1 VPVSDLDAVVV
12 GSGPNGLVAACTLAG
27 EGLKVLVLEAEDQ
40 PGGGSRSE
48 ELTLPGFVHDPCS
61 TVHALGL
68 ASKAM
73 RALPLEE
80 HGVVWVHPELP
91 LAQPLD
97 GGSSV
102 PLHRSVDDTA
112 AGLGDD
118 ARAYRRLMGPLV
130 DAGLDLFDSLLSP
143 FEVPPKHPIALARY
157 GIRGIRSANGLVRR
171 FGGERARALIG
182 GLAGHSILSF
192 SALVSGG
199 YALALGSSAHVVG
212 YPVAQGGS
220 QAVVDALIS
229 ILRARGG
236 ELETGVK
243 VTSLAELPPAKAVL
257 LDVAARHAVSIA
269 GDRFPPRYQRAL
281 TRFRYG
287 PGVHKVDWALDGPV
301 PWADPEVARAGT
313 VHLGGT
319 YEEMA
324 AGEDDVLQGRHPER
338 PYVLFVQATQF
349 DPTRAPEGKH
359 TAWGYCHVPNGS
371 TVDMTERIEAQVE
384 RFAPGFRDRVI
395 GRHVRG
401 ALEVEA
407 RDANY
412 VGGDINAG
420 AADLR
425 QFVRRPTLG
434 LDPWRTPADGVYLCS
449 SSTPPGGGVHG
460 MCGWNAARSAL
471 KHTF

>member
-1 VPVSDLDAVVV
+1 MSTTPYDAVVV

-27 EGLKVLVLEAEDQ
+27 EGLKVLVLEAEDTA
-40 PGGGSRSE
+40 GGGSRSA

-73 RALPLEE
+73 RGLPLEE

-91 LAQPLD
+91 MAQPLD
-97 GGSSV
+97 GGRAAL
-102 PLHRSVDDTA
+102 LHRSVGETA
-112 AGLGDD
+112 DGLGADGK
-118 ARAYRRLMGPLV
+118 AYRRLMGPLV
-130 DAGLDLFDSLLSP
+130 RSGLDLFDSLLSP

-157 GIRGIRSANGLVRR
+157 GLPGIRSAHGLARR
-171 FGGERARALIG
+171 FDGQEARALLG

-192 SALVSGG
+192 RALTSGG
-199 YALALGSSAHVVG
+199 YGLALGMSAHVVG

-220 QAVVDALIS
+220 QAVADALIS
-229 ILRARGG
+229 ILRSRGG
-236 ELETGVK
+236 EVVTGTRVA
-243 VTSLAELPPAKAVL
+243 SLDDLPPARAVL
-257 LDVAARHAVSIA
+257 LDVAARNAVAIA

-287 PGVHKVDWALDGPV
+287 PGVHKVDWALDGPI
-301 PWADPEVARAGT
+301 PWTNPEVGRAGT

-319 YEEMA
+319 FEEMA
-324 AGEDDVLQGRHPER
+324 AGEEEVQRGGHPDR
-338 PYVLFVQATQF
+338 PYVLFVQATRF

-371 TVDMTERIEAQVE
+371 TVDMTDRIEAQVE
-384 RFAPGFRDRVI
+384 RFAPGFLDLVI
-395 GRHVRG
+395 GRHVAG
-401 ALEVEA
+401 ALDVEA
-407 RDANY
+407 RDANF
-412 VGGDINAG
+412 VGGDINSG

-434 LDPWRTPADGVYLCS
+434 LDPWRTAAKDVYLCS

-460 MCGWNAARSAL
+460 MSGWNAARSAL
-471 KHTF
+471 RHSF